1 MFGSHAECVAF
12 CGYFQPAFFVSTL
25 LLTGCSQ
32 TTSTQ
37 NKQDISSSTNESEVL
52 SSQDITSPTPSAAP
66 AQSPQS
72 TSQVLGSQ
80 TVTVTAVI
88 DGDTIEIEGGQRIRY
103 IGINTPET
111 VDPRKP
117 VECFG
122 REASNKNKELVA
134 GKSVRLEKDISE
146 TDKYRRL
153 LRYVFIGDVFVNDYL
168 VRQGY
173 AYASS
178 YPPDVKYQ
186 NQFNQAEREAK
197 INGRGLWSTCST
209 STTNTPQAA
218 TTPQSTN
225 GSNCDPSYP
234 TVCIPASPPDLDCPD
249 ITYRRFQVLSPDTH
263 RFDGDNDGIGC
274 ES

>member
-1 MFGSHAECVAF
+1 MRLRNFIIPF
-12 CGYFQPAFFVSTL
+12 LVSTL

-32 TTSTQ
+32 TTSTKTEQIVSPSPSASEEQ
-37 NKQDISSSTNESEVL
+37 NL
-52 SSQDITSPTPSAAP
+52 SSQEIKSFSSLTHSPAL

-72 TSQVLGSQ
+72 TSQDLGSQ
-80 TVTVTAVI
+80 TAMVIAVI

-146 TDKYRRL
+146 TDKYGRL
-153 LRYVFIGDVFVNDYL
+153 LRYVFVGDVFVNDYL

-178 YPPDVKYQ
+178 YPPDVKHQ
-186 NQFNQAEREAK
+186 NQFNQAGKEAK
-197 INGRGLWSTCST
+197 TNSWGLWSACGSS
-209 STTNTPQAA
+209 STTNSAQATTTPQA
-218 TTPQSTN
+218 TN
-225 GSNCDPSYP
+225 ASNCDLSYP
-234 TVCIPASPPDLDCPD
+234 TVCIPPSPPDLDCPD
-249 ITYRRFQVLSPDTH
+249 ITYRRFKVLPPDSH
-263 RFDGDNDGIGC
+263 RFDGDHDGIGC

>member
-1 MFGSHAECVAF
+1 MRLRNFITPF
-12 CGYFQPAFFVSTL
+12 LVSVL

-32 TTSTQ
+32 TTSTKTEQ
-37 NKQDISSSTNESEVL
+37 TVSPSPSVNEGENL
-52 SSQDITSPTPSAAP
+52 SSQDIKSFSSPTPSAAP
-66 AQSPQS
+66 VQNPQS
-72 TSQVLGSQ
+72 TSQVLGNQ
-80 TVTVTAVI
+80 TAMVTAVI

-134 GKSVRLEKDISE
+134 GKSVKLEKDISE
-146 TDKYRRL
+146 TDKYGRL
-153 LRYVFIGDVFVNDYL
+153 LRYVFVGDVFVNDYL

-178 YPPDVKYQ
+178 YPPDVKFQ
-186 NQFNQAEREAK
+186 NQFNQAEREARA
-197 INGRGLWSTCST
+197 NSRGLWSACSST
-209 STTNTPQAA
+209 STTNTPQTT

-225 GSNCDPSYP
+225 GSNCDSSYP
-234 TVCIPASPPDLDCPD
+234 TVCIPPSPPDLDCPD
-249 ITYRRFQVLSPDTH
+249 ITYRRFKVLPPDPH
-263 RFDGDNDGIGC
+263 RFDGDHDGVGC